1 MITNWSEIEST
12 ILAADRSLLWGPPGT
27 GKTTIVYKLAEK
39 VGAEVF
45 SVSLHDETTVPEL
58 TGHFVPVGDRFI
70 WMDGA
75 ALSAWRTGAWLLL
88 DELDLAASGV
98 FSVLRG
104 ILNDFDVA
112 RMTIPNRAL
121 AGMSDEDVA
130 AALLANEGAEHVR
143 PAAGFKVISTMNASP
158 DELDSPLLDR
168 FEPIWYVGEPH
179 PDAIASLPEYLRK
192 LAFSTCVDSN
202 PETHIGIRKWKAF
215 CKLETVVGDAVAANA
230 VFGPRSRDV
239 LASIKTAKA
248 AAPKPSRP
256 EPEPAPTAEVP
267 LEIVDVAE
275 AHGEVPATSMPT
287 EPVSGAEDAS
297 ETPSKPV
304 RARGK
309 HRIVVADSD
318 LPLKW
323 TRERPLAWRRYT
335 GGKGKPAKV
344 TCPACGN
351 DRQARM
357 VLDTDRHL
365 KCADHIDGEPCGA
378 VILAPENVLAYDIS
392 DGGAKLFA
400 V

>member
-1 MITNWSEIEST
+1 MVTNWTEIEST

-27 GKTTIVYKLAEK
+27 GKTTIVYKLAAK

-121 AGMSDEDVA
+121 AGLSDEDVA

-215 CKLETVVGDAVAANA
+215 CKLEASVGDAVAANA

-248 AAPKPSRP
+248 AAPKTHPKP
-256 EPEPAPTAEVP
+256 EPEPADA
-267 LEIVDVAE
+267 DVTLTRVVTTPE
-275 AHGEVPATSMPT
+275 PS

-297 ETPSKPV
+297 EAPSKPV

-309 HRIVVADSD
+309 HRVVVPDD
-318 LPLKW
+318 QLPLKW
-323 TRERPLAWRRYT
+323 TRERPLAWRKT
-335 GGKGKPAKV
+335 AGKGRPSKV
-344 TCPACGN
+344 ACPVCGN

-357 VLDTDRHL
+357 VLDTDRSL
-365 KCADHIDGEPCGA
+365 KCADHVDGDPCGA

-392 DGGAKLFA
+392 DGGSKLFA